1 MMWKND
7 YESFGSNSLKTLS
20 RLVGLLQ
27 VHIRNPLYLVTQD
40 NTIRDEIDHMMVMI
54 ENNKKIEA
62 LPAPNDAD
70 LGQKFKRVW
79 SLKSQRR
86 FMKKNIP
93 LPDSKI
99 NPEKPM
105 LLGRPPQQT
114 DSIMSTYKTKSG
126 DPMP

>member
-1 MMWKND
+1 
-7 YESFGSNSLKTLS
+7 
-20 RLVGLLQ
+20 
-27 VHIRNPLYLVTQD
+27 
-40 NTIRDEIDHMMVMI
+40 
-54 ENNKKIEA
+54 
-62 LPAPNDAD
+62 
-70 LGQKFKRVW
+70 
-79 SLKSQRR
+79 
-86 FMKKNIP
+86 MKKNIP